1 MAGSNNQRQVSVTVC
16 TSSYEYNIK
25 GLMDQL
31 KNLQTHPH
39 QVIKKVSYHQLPYNN
54 IDKHKFIKEQHV
66 DVMILC
72 HSITNRRLAIT
83 DVPDACYD
91 KFLPN
96 CTELLGKEKI
106 VVIAHD
112 FMDMSEKEYQA
123 RMVTLRHQQ
132 PKTFRNSG
140 LVMISGKLDEGKRLR
155 GQDEAQLL
163 EFLKMATQQP
173 EKREQGFI
181 SSIKKNLS
189 SMDSSHLCRKRPA
202 QPGVVQYRGQE
213 HPVTINQPAKLPPR
227 SHGQGEQSPYP
238 MQQSQRHPSPS
249 SVQQPGHLTQ
259 YSKQPVQ
266 QPVGKH
272 NVGQHHGQTAEHD
285 HGQIAGPRLPQTPAQ
300 QTGINP
306 AQLSGKQEQNP
317 AECSPH
323 QHGKTIGQRS
333 SQLPSGH
340 QPHDP
345 PQYTPQQPPQ
355 YHPQQHAASSHQR
368 PVPQSRQINVSICT
382 SSDEFNIGG
391 LVARLNELKTDSAP
405 FIADI
410 RFRRLP
416 YNDIDSFKF
425 PSNDPVD
432 VMVLCHSVNNRG
444 FEITDVTNSIY
455 DKFLKY
461 CNKEIGKE
469 KLALIVHDISG
480 WSPGVARN
488 RMDYFQETQPSTF
501 KFAHTVL
508 ICGNL
513 QKSEDLEISNVDM
526 IKLLSF
532 FETASLEPRK
542 KASTFDIIKRK
553 CLSPKEC

>member
-31 KNLQTHPH
+31 KNLQMPH
-39 QVIKKVSYHQLPYNN
+39 HHVIKKVSYHQLPYNN
-54 IDKHKFIKEQHV
+54 IDKHKFIKEQQV

-112 FMDMSEKEYQA
+112 FKDMSEKEYQGQ
-123 RMVTLRHQQ
+123 MVTLRRQQ
-132 PKTFRNSG
+132 PKAFKSSD
-140 LVMISGKLDEGKRLR
+140 LVLISGKLDEGKRLQ
-155 GQDEAQLL
+155 GQDEAHLL
-163 EFLKMATQQP
+163 EFLRRASQQP

-181 SSIKKNLS
+181 SSIKKNFQSL
-189 SMDSSHLCRKRPA
+189 DSSHQRRKRPA
-202 QPGVVQYRGQE
+202 QPGVVQYQGQE
-213 HPVTINQPAKLPPR
+213 HPVTINQPANLPSH
-227 SHGQGEQSPYP
+227 SHGQGGQSHHPI
-238 MQQSQRHPSPS
+238 QQSQRHPSPS

-259 YSKQPVQ
+259 YSTQPGQ
-266 QPVGKH
+266 QPEGKH
-272 NVGQHHGQTAEHD
+272 DQTAGH
-285 HGQIAGPRLPQTPAQ
+285 HQGQIAGPRLPQTPAQ
-300 QTGINP
+300 QTGMNP
-306 AQLSGKQEQNP
+306 AQLSGQHDQIR
-317 AECSPH
+317 AGYSPH
-323 QHGKTIGQRS
+323 QHEKTIGQRS
-333 SQLPSGH
+333 SQPPSGH
-340 QPHDP
+340 QPHNP

-355 YHPQQHAASSHQR
+355 YHPQQHAASHKR
-368 PVPQSRQINVSICT
+368 PVPQSRLVNVSICT
-382 SSDEFNIGG
+382 SSDEFNIRG
-391 LVARLNELKTDSAP
+391 LLSRLNELKTDSAP
-405 FIADI
+405 SIADI

-455 DKFLKY
+455 DRFLKY

-469 KLALIVHDISG
+469 KLALIVHDIRE
-480 WSPGVARN
+480 WSPGVAHN
-488 RMDYFQETQPSTF
+488 RMDYFKKTQPSTF

-513 QKSEDLEISNVDM
+513 EKSENLEISEKDM
-526 IKLLSF
+526 AQLLFF
-532 FETASLEPRK
+532 FESASLEPRK
-542 KASTFDIIKRK
+542 KASTFDIIKHVKR
-553 CLSPKEC
+553 